1 MGITTT
7 SESKWIPKWHPHPSL
22 ISHPWKRDGSSTW
35 WKSPLNQR
43 ISHISKNTFTIN
55 TTQKDNISITGF
67 PVSSAGKEST
77 CNAGDPGLIPG
88 LGRPPG
94 EGIGYSLQYSWAS
107 LVAQTV
113 KNPPATWET
122 YVFNPWVRK
131 ILWRRE
137 WQPTPVFLPG
147 ESPWTKEPGGLQ
159 SMGLQ
164 EMDTTKQ
171 LSTARNT
178 HTHTHTYSL
187 SIHVLTDI

>member
-88 LGRPPG
+88 LGRSSG
-94 EGIGYSLQYSWAS
+94 EGTSYPPQYWAS
-107 LVAQTV
+107 LVAKSI
-113 KNPPATWET
+113 KNLPAMKDTWVQSLGWDDPLVEDMAT
-122 YVFNPWVRK
+122 HSS
-131 ILWRRE
+131 ILSQRIPMDRRAWWAE
-137 WQPTPVFLPG
+137 VHGVT
-147 ESPWTKEPGGLQ
+147 ENWT
-159 SMGLQ
+159 
-164 EMDTTKQ
+164 Q
-171 LSTARNT
+171 LSN
-178 HTHTHTYSL
+178 
-187 SIHVLTDI
+187 

>member
-107 LVAQTV
+107 LVAQMV
-113 KNPPATWET
+113 KNLLAMQENWVWSLSWEDPLEDSIATHSSILVWRIPVDRGAWQAAVHGVT
-122 YVFNPWVRK
+122 KSQTWLSDWTDGAVYVFW
-131 ILWRRE
+131 L
-137 WQPTPVFLPG
+137 
-147 ESPWTKEPGGLQ
+147 
-159 SMGLQ
+159 M
-164 EMDTTKQ
+164 
-171 LSTARNT
+171 
-178 HTHTHTYSL
+178 H
-187 SIHVLTDI
+187 